1 MYVIFVCIY
10 YFHAGFKISE
20 ISADIS
26 AIFRV
31 SVNIDTI
38 YPSDISFNG
47 NFEIFLY
54 LSAIFRRYIGIL
66 PIFRDI
72 SRYIGTVHGVGTVH
86 EQYISGHC
94 SLFHKNCC
102 LGGSNPAQN

>member
-1 MYVIFVCIY
+1 M
-10 YFHAGFKISE
+10 FKISK

-38 YPSDISFNG
+38 YPFDISFNG
-47 NFEIFLY
+47 NFGIFLQ
-54 LSAIFRRYIGIL
+54 LSVIFRRYIGIL
-66 PIFRDI
+66 SIFRDI
-72 SRYIGTVHGVGTVH
+72 SRYIGTVHGTDTVH

-94 SLFHKNCC
+94 S
-102 LGGSNPAQN
+102 

>member
-1 MYVIFVCIY
+1 M
-10 YFHAGFKISE
+10 FKISE

-31 SVNIDTI
+31 SVNIDMI

-47 NFEIFLY
+47 NFGIFLQ

-66 PIFRDI
+66 PIFWDI
-72 SRYIGTVHGVGTVH
+72 SRYIGTVHRADTVH
-86 EQYISGHC
+86 EQYISGHY
-94 SLFHKNCC
+94 S
-102 LGGSNPAQN
+102 

>member
-1 MYVIFVCIY
+1 MRAV
-10 YFHAGFKISE
+10 FKISE
-20 ISADIS
+20 ISADNS
-26 AIFRV
+26 VIFRV

-47 NFEIFLY
+47 NFGIFLQ
-54 LSAIFRRYIGIL
+54 LSVIFRRYIGIL

-72 SRYIGTVHGVGTVH
+72 SRYIGTVHGADTVH

-94 SLFHKNCC
+94 S
-102 LGGSNPAQN
+102 